1 MEKVAG
7 FPVEELKDL
16 GLTSADIEY
25 IREKSL
31 AFKDKSDEAGT
42 VKTTH
47 SPESVKKIAHLAF
60 EQGIAVGIAKVRGLA
75 KVEKKI
81 GF

>member
-1 MEKVAG
+1 MEEVAG
-7 FPVEELKDL
+7 FPVEELKDM
-16 GLTSADIEY
+16 GLTSGDIEY
-25 IREKSL
+25 TARSRWRSRTKG
-31 AFKDKSDEAGT
+31 DETGT